1 MKRALRLIG
10 ILLTVCVLCVS
21 LSSCGTFMAFMSV
34 LVSQI
39 DGYDGS
45 IPILE
50 RYTFT
55 LTQEDVDEFY
65 EQLDVCEEVM
75 FPDGKNTIR
84 IETEL
89 QNLLI
94 SYYHIVTQMNVADMH
109 YHSDLDNETFSDN
122 YLFASSAYND
132 CYVAYMELCQKLYAS
147 DSAYKEV
154 FFEDWDEDS
163 IANMLRQNQQ
173 MADFEKQVDE
183 LLVEYRELE
192 EETFQKSVPEL
203 YTRLVNL
210 NHEIALKNGYDNYM
224 DYAYDAVY
232 QRDYTP
238 DDVKQ
243 MQEYVKTYM
252 VPLCKEL
259 KDNFLRIRQGLT
271 NGQMDQLVALLYDD
285 YAFADNGNLEFYLNS
300 LPDEMSKGMLE
311 CFEKNNAIFCD
322 SESSFDRAYTNFI
335 YDFNHPYCY
344 FGPGYQD
351 VFTLAHE
358 LGHYYAMGMS
368 YGASFS
374 LDLAEI
380 HSQGNEMLL
389 LTSLN
394 GKIDETVYEALVA
407 YKVFDMACT
416 VILCSIVNEF
426 EEYVYDHVGASVNY
440 DAVIERISQHYGG
453 KAFIEESIGDMKEYW
468 RLVVLEAPAY
478 YISYAMSALPSL
490 EIYAISQ
497 GSLEDGIAAYELLFA
512 GLSDAQN
519 TPELRETL
527 ADAGLGDPFAES
539 FYVGLKSQLV
549 KEGES

>member
-1 MKRALRLIG
+1 MKKTLRLIG
-10 ILLTVCVLCVS
+10 LLLTVCILC
-21 LSSCGTFMAFMSV
+21 LSFTSCGTLMAFASA
-34 LVSQI
+34 LASQI
-39 DGYDGS
+39 DGYDGGV
-45 IPILE
+45 PILE

-65 EQLDVCEEVM
+65 DLLAECEEVM
-75 FPDGKNTIR
+75 FPDGRNTVR
-84 IETEL
+84 IESAL

-109 YHSDLDNETFSDN
+109 YNTDMENEEASEN

-132 CYVAYMELCQKLYAS
+132 CYVAYMELCQKLYHS
-147 DSAYKEV
+147 ESAYKKI
-154 FFEDWDEDS
+154 FFEDWSEDDS
-163 IANMLRQNQQ
+163 ANMLRQNQQ

-183 LLVEYRELE
+183 LLVEYRDLGENE
-192 EETFQKSVPEL
+192 FTDAVPAL
-203 YTRLVNL
+203 YTELVKL
-210 NHEIALKNGYDNYM
+210 NHQIAQANGYDNYM
-224 DYAYDAVY
+224 DYAYQAVY

-238 DDVKQ
+238 DDVVQ

-259 KDNFLRIRQGLT
+259 MENFLALWNQLT
-271 NGQMDQLVALLYDD
+271 EVQMDRWGALLYDD
-285 YAFADNGNLEFYLNS
+285 YTFSADGNLESYLSS
-300 LPDEMSKGMLE
+300 LPKEMGEGMME

-322 SESSFDRAYTNFI
+322 SSMAFERAYTNFI

-351 VFTLAHE
+351 IFTLAHE

-368 YGASFS
+368 FGGSFS

-380 HSQGNEMLL
+380 HSQGSEMLL
-389 LTSLN
+389 LTSLE
-394 GKIDETVYEALVA
+394 GKIEDPVYQALAA

-416 VILCSIVNEF
+416 VILCCIVNEF
-426 EEYVYDHVGASVNY
+426 EAFVYDRVGTTVDY
-440 DAVIERISQHYGG
+440 DSAIERISQRYGG
-453 KAFIEESIGDMKEYW
+453 KAFVQEILGDMTAYW
-468 RLVVLEAPAY
+468 RLVTLEAPAY

-497 GSLEDGIAAYELLFA
+497 QSFAEGVAAYESLFED
-512 GLSDAQN
+512 LDDYED

-527 ADAGLGDPFAES
+527 TDAGLGDPFAES
-539 FYVGLKSQLV
+539 FYESLHAKLT
-549 KEGES
+549 KEGE